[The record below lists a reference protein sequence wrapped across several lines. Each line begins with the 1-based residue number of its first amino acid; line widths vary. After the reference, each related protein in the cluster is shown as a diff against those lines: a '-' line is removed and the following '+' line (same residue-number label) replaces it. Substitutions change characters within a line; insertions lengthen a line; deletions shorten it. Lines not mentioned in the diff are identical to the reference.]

1 MAEPSNRIFVIAANK
16 SESEHESPL
25 FQLSNLLRWGFS
37 ICCIADIGLY
47 LIGWIT
53 LSSSH
58 FWASLVVIERW
69 RLNYESKIEV
79 KRLNAK
85 VREMEMSREKKE
97 TDSEASQQVT
107 EKAILHEVMR
117 LKAEVMRLNALVSE
131 CAPTLESWIPC
142 KGGELEMSQEKKEK
156 DSEAS
161 QQVTKKA
168 IQQMKV
174 SKLLIKALKEHVYTA
189 KDRVEAAKKNEVS
202 FVELMEAARQEV
214 TKAEICLRNAQ
225 KQWEVITI
233 DGDDGDD
240 GDGLIDS
247 TQPAPA
253 QNQLPNA
260 SSSTFFKAAAG
271 ELKALEDRVKAAK
284 EFESSLFNKLA
295 SARQEVENAESCF
308 IAAQQKQKEW
318 NFRVMDNNEQTG

>member
-1 MAEPSNRIFVIAANK
+1 MADPSNQISRTAANK
-16 SESEHESPL
+16 SRREYDQDTRVSKKPRAHYPAFAEMTDPFNQITTDARNTANTKFQQPQIWRRVKELEES
-25 FQLSNLLRWGFS
+25 QDKFS
-37 ICCIADIGLY
+37 Y
-47 LIGWIT
+47 
-53 LSSSH
+53 S
-58 FWASLVVIERW
+58 VIEVR
-69 RLNYESKIEV
+69 RLNSEVKKLRMFQSKYRRSEGEV

-85 VREMEMSREKKE
+85 LRELEWSQKKE
-97 TDSEASQQVT
+97 IERKT
-107 EKAILHEVMR
+107 
-117 LKAEVMRLNALVSE
+117 LV
-131 CAPTLESWIPC
+131 
-142 KGGELEMSQEKKEK
+142 
-156 DSEAS
+156 DR
-161 QQVTKKA
+161 VN
-168 IQQMKV
+168 
-174 SKLLIKALKEHVYTA
+174 TA
-189 KDRVEAAKKNEVS
+189 KDRVEAAKKNKMS

-233 DGDDGDD
+233 DGDDDDD

-247 TQPAPA
+247 TQPAAA
-253 QNQLPNA
+253 QNQLPYA

-318 NFRVMDNNEQTG
+318 NIRVMDNNEQTG